1 MLETAPR
8 IVSLTGMMKSF
19 GAVQALAEVDLA
31 VGIGECLGLVG
42 HNGAGKST
50 LINALAG
57 TLRPDGGE
65 ILVNGAAQNTDYNV
79 RRAHGLGI
87 RCVFQELSLCPNLSV
102 AENTRVF
109 HKRLRGLG
117 WRRRAA
123 DLIQRKLD
131 EIFPG
136 HGISPHAIVGDL
148 PIGQRQM
155 VEIARAF
162 TVTDDPLRLVILD
175 EPTSSLDAVAGK
187 QLLTFVRKIVAEGG
201 SCLLTSHLLGDV
213 LDYCDRIVVMKD
225 GSVVA
230 ARPAAE
236 FDRASLVAAMGNVV
250 SEARI
255 AAHERTVRQRGATP
269 VVVRAKPA
277 SQTDQGEL
285 IAHKGEI
292 IGLAGLAGHGQT
304 RLLLRIYEAA
314 SRKSADASI
323 TGPVALIAGDRQNDG
338 VFQLWSIAR
347 NLTIRSIRAL
357 LKSLLINNQ
366 AETDLAARWRERIK
380 IKTPSVDNNIL
391 SLSGGNQQ
399 KVLFARALGSDA
411 QIVLMDDPMRGVDV
425 GTKLEVYDLI
435 RAEAESGRTFVW
447 YTTEIEELAHC
458 DHVYVMRDGRIIAD
472 LARAALT
479 EEKIL
484 QASFQDRIGR
494 EGLAA

>member
-1 MLETAPR
+1 MLQAAPR
-8 IVSLTGMMKSF
+8 IVTLTGMTKSF
-19 GAVQALAEVDLA
+19 GAVRALAAVDLSIG
-31 VGIGECLGLVG
+31 VGECLGLVG

-65 ILVNGAAQNTDYNV
+65 IAVSGVPQGSDYNV
-79 RRAHGLGI
+79 RKAHGLGI

-102 AENTRVF
+102 AENTRIF

-123 DLIQRKLD
+123 ELISAKLD

-136 HGISPHAIVGDL
+136 HAIPAHAIVGDL

-162 TVTDDPLRLVILD
+162 TVTDEPLRLVILD
-175 EPTSSLDAVAGK
+175 EPTSSLDAVAGR
-187 QLLTFVRKIVAEGG
+187 QLLTYVRKVVAEGG
-201 SCLLTSHLLGDV
+201 ACMLTSHLLGDV

-225 GSVVA
+225 GNVVA
-230 ARPAAE
+230 ARAAVE

-255 AAHERTVRQRGATP
+255 AAHERAARLRGATP
-269 VVVRAKPA
+269 VVARARPKIQEE
-277 SQTDQGEL
+277 SGEL
-285 IAHKGEI
+285 VAHKGEI

-304 RLLLRIYEAA
+304 RLLLQIYQAA
-314 SRKSADASI
+314 SRRSAGAEVV
-323 TGPVALIAGDRQNDG
+323 GPVALIAGDRQNDG
-338 VFQLWSIAR
+338 VFPLWSIAR
-347 NLTIRSIRAL
+347 NVTIRSVRSLLKAL
-357 LKSLLINNQ
+357 LIDRR
-366 AETDLAARWRERIK
+366 AEAELATRWRERIR

-411 QIVLMDDPMRGVDV
+411 GIVLMDDPMRGVDV

-435 RAEAESGRTFVW
+435 RAEAEAGRTFIW
-447 YTTEIEELAHC
+447 YTTEMEELAHC

-472 LARAALT
+472 IARAALT
-479 EEKIL
+479 EEKVL
-484 QASFQDRIGR
+484 QASFQEKK
-494 EGLAA
+494 EGMAA